1 MLSALRSTNTLPRR
15 NGADDRKGRFGWNEA
30 QGNWKIRREMNS
42 LLRSLMTIS
51 WPILA
56 MWLPACGS
64 VTPVI
69 KVGLVGP
76 FEGRDRAVGYDVIYS
91 ARAMATA
98 YSLSND
104 PAVVAVIGHWLPEAS
119 AAAAPIYAEAGLPF
133 LETGV
138 HPFAVSDPS
147 ELPADFLAAYEATT
161 PFDEVAGPHAA
172 ASYDAFQLMWRALS
186 EASEVGGTLERSAVD
201 LALAGLEIEGLK
213 GTVYRP

>member
-1 MLSALRSTNTLPRR
+1 
-15 NGADDRKGRFGWNEA
+15 
-30 QGNWKIRREMNS
+30 
-42 LLRSLMTIS
+42 
-51 WPILA
+51 
-56 MWLPACGS
+56 
-64 VTPVI
+64 
-69 KVGLVGP
+69 
-76 FEGRDRAVGYDVIYS
+76 VGYDVIYS
-91 ARAMATA
+91 ARLAVREINAAGGIAGHRVALIALDDGGDPELAMATA